1 MYEHAVRHWLC
12 RSVEEMREALRG
24 PLHYG
29 QSEML
34 QEGWHG
40 AGGKNREALAE
51 IKRGERC
58 CR

>member
-51 IKRGERC
+51 IKRGG
-58 CR
+58 